1 MHVPLWACGFESHA
15 FRFLQQQSGSMVKRR
30 SSLASNKEFR
40 VRFLVGLLEEN
51 EMNST
56 PNVIDSFSGE
66 YRFLSNFYPSTIFVD
81 GFRYPTVEHAFQ
93 AAKTADNAAKQKI
106 ATTQSALRAKSLGRQ
121 VRLRKDWEAIK
132 VAVMRQCVA
141 LKFESHP
148 DLAEMLLDTG
158 DARLIEG
165 NSWNDTYWGVCGSRG
180 KNHLGKILMGVRTQL
195 LVTNR
200 ETTGS
205 IG

>member
-1 MHVPLWACGFESHA
+1 
-15 FRFLQQQSGSMVKRR
+15 
-30 SSLASNKEFR
+30 
-40 VRFLVGLLEEN
+40 
-51 EMNST
+51 MNST
-56 PNVIDSFSGE
+56 SHIIDSFSGE

-148 DLAEMLLDTG
+148 DLAEMLLETG
-158 DARLIEG
+158 NAKLIEG
-165 NSWNDTYWGVCGSRG
+165 NSWNDTFWGACGGRG

-195 LVTNR
+195 LTANC
-200 ETTGS
+200 EPAGS

>member
-1 MHVPLWACGFESHA
+1 
-15 FRFLQQQSGSMVKRR
+15 
-30 SSLASNKEFR
+30 
-40 VRFLVGLLEEN
+40 
-51 EMNST
+51 MNST
-56 PNVIDSFSGE
+56 PHVIDSFSGE

-93 AAKTADNAAKQKI
+93 AAKTVDNAAKQKI
-106 ATTQSALRAKSLGRQ
+106 ARTQSALRAKSLGRQ

-132 VAVMRQCVA
+132 VAVMRKCVA

-158 DARLIEG
+158 NAKLVEG
-165 NSWNDTYWGVCGSRG
+165 NSWNDTYWGVCGGRG
-180 KNHLGKILMGVRTQL
+180 KNHLGKILMGVRSQL
-195 LVTNR
+195 LAANC
-200 ETTGS
+200 EPAGS

>member
-1 MHVPLWACGFESHA
+1 
-15 FRFLQQQSGSMVKRR
+15 
-30 SSLASNKEFR
+30 
-40 VRFLVGLLEEN
+40 
-51 EMNST
+51 MNTT
-56 PNVIDSFSGE
+56 PHVIDNFSGE
-66 YRFLSNFYPSTIFVD
+66 YRFLSNFYPSSIFVD

-106 ATTQSALRAKSLGRQ
+106 ARTQSALRAKSLGRQ

-158 DARLIEG
+158 DAKLIEG
-165 NSWNDTYWGVCGSRG
+165 NSWNDTYWGVCGGRG

-195 LVTNR
+195 LTANC
-200 ETTGS
+200 EPAGS